1 MTPKELLYL
10 EDSLGMEQQL
20 QTKCTDYASKIQS
33 PELKNMVSQLAQE
46 HQTHFNNLMSQL
58 SN

>member
-20 QTKCTDYASKIQS
+20 QTKCMDYSSKIQN
-33 PELKNMVSQLAQE
+33 PGLKTMLSQLASQ
-46 HQTHFNNLMSQL
+46 HQTHFNSLMNQL
-58 SN
+58 N

>member
-20 QTKCTDYASKIQS
+20 QTKCTDYAGKMQN
-33 PELKNMVSQLAQE
+33 ETLKNMLNQLTQS
-46 HQTHFNNLMSQL
+46 HHKHFSDLMNQL
-58 SN
+58 S